1 VSRTIGMLVLIVA
14 LLAALVG
21 LSAAFYLAAGWMGW
35 GLNELLNWIT
45 GSEGLNRAWV
55 YYGAAVANVLTL
67 MLVVMMISGSL
78 LTVAERKWSAMI
90 QNRIGANRIR
100 VAGSALGGIPYLA
113 ADALK
118 MLTKERVEPTGRTRF
133 LYELAP
139 LLAFAPVFALFA
151 IVPVGPGIPLAAIVA
166 KAGGFSTPVDPIALQ
181 VAAVDAG
188 LLYIFAIASLQVYG
202 TTLAGWSSNN
212 KLALLGGV
220 RASSQMIS
228 YEVSLGLSL
237 VGVMMTYRTLRLDEM
252 VVSQGIPVL
261 GPIPALGV
269 LLQPIGFLIFFASA
283 FAETKRAPFDLPEGE
298 SEIVGYFVE
307 YSGMKFGMMF
317 LAEFIEIVVLS
328 AVITAVFLGGWHPLV
343 VSTSWLRDSV
353 SPLWFGAICAAAFIA
368 KMIVMMWLQLTIRWL
383 LPRFRFDQIQK
394 LCWKLL
400 LPVALVNVFVTGAL
414 LLLADDGNGRIDP
427 SDIRP
432 VAWLGVITLI
442 VLSVI
447 TAAVSRAPSAPA
459 HAPAH
464 GGDHGHAAHGAGH

>member
-1 VSRTIGMLVLIVA
+1 VSRTIGML
-14 LLAALVG
+14 LVIGG
-21 LSAAFYLAAGWMGW
+21 LFAFLVVMSCGFYLAAGWTGW
-35 GLNELLNWIT
+35 GLNSLMNWVT
-45 GSEGLNRAWV
+45 GTEGVHRSWV
-55 YYGAAVANVLTL
+55 YYGAAIANLLTL
-67 MLVVMMISGSL
+67 HLVVMMISGSL
-78 LTVAERKWSAMI
+78 LTVAERKWSALI
-90 QNRIGANRIR
+90 QNRIGANRIK
-100 VAGSALGGIPYLA
+100 VFGSPLGGIPYLA

-133 LYELAP
+133 LYGLAP
-139 LLAFAPVFALFA
+139 LLAFAPTFALFA
-151 IVPVGPGIPLAAIVA
+151 IIPVGPGIELASIVS
-166 KAGGFSTPVDPIALQ
+166 KAAGLTTAYVDPIALQ

-188 LLYIFAIASLQVYG
+188 LLYMFAIASLQVYG

-237 VGVMMTYRTLRLDEM
+237 VGVMMAYRTLRLDEM
-252 VVSQGIPVL
+252 VVAQGIAVL
-261 GPIPALGV
+261 GPIPAIGL

-328 AVITAVFLGGWHPLV
+328 AIVTAVFLGGWHPLV
-343 VSTSWLRDSV
+343 VSTDWLRQQV
-353 SPLWFGAICAAAFIA
+353 SPLLFGGICAASFIA

-383 LPRFRFDQIQK
+383 LPRFRYDQIQK

-400 LPVALVNVFVTGAL
+400 LPAAIVNVFVTAAVL
-414 LLLADDGNGRIDP
+414 LIADDGNGRIDA
-427 SDIRP
+427 SDLRP
-432 VAWLGVITLI
+432 VAWLGVITL
-442 VLSVI
+442 VVI
-447 TAAVSRAPSAPA
+447 GVVTAAVGRSSGRTP
-459 HAPAH
+459 APAH
-464 GGDHGHAAHGAGH
+464 GHAPAAAPHGAGH